1 MHSAMTIADG
11 LIANLDD
18 AAMRDVLAP
27 KVAGAWNLHQATRGL
42 ALDFFVVYS
51 SATTFLG
58 NPGQSNYVA
67 ANAFLEALVHQR
79 RALGLPG
86 TYMAWGPLEDVGF
99 LARNAQ
105 TLEALQGRIGGRAI
119 TSAQAM
125 AALEQVLLRGQPGEA
140 VLWLDWKSIS
150 RVMPAARS
158 LRYLDM
164 RSGIGQETQR
174 ADGAGMLIEIRA
186 LALTEAVQLVI
197 ETLQAQIARI
207 LHLSAAKIDPDRS
220 VTDLGMDSLMGMELG
235 MAIEECF
242 EVKLPVMMLAEG
254 ATVRSLAQKI
264 AESVRAGASE
274 GQDAGA
280 ASEMEQ
286 QLASLSAIHGTDL
299 SSEDLQKMASELRT
313 NRSINDVATETT
325 S

>member
-1 MHSAMTIADG
+1 M
-11 LIANLDD
+11 
-18 AAMRDVLAP
+18 
-27 KVAGAWNLHQATRGL
+27 
-42 ALDFFVVYS
+42 VYS

-79 RALGLPG
+79 RAQGLPG

-99 LARNAQ
+99 LARNTQ
-105 TLEALQGRIGGRAI
+105 TLEALQTRIGGRAI

-125 AALEQVLLRGQPGEA
+125 AALEQVLQRGDAGEA
-140 VLWLDWKSIS
+140 VLWLDWESIS

-164 RSGIGQETQR
+164 RSGAGQESQH
-174 ADGAGMLIEIRA
+174 ADGASMQAEIRA
-186 LALTEAVQLVI
+186 LGIAEATKLVI

-207 LHLSAAKIDPDRS
+207 LHLSASKIDPDRS

-242 EVKLPVMMLAEG
+242 EVKLPLMMLAEG

-264 AESVRAGASE
+264 AESVHTGATE
-274 GQDAGA
+274 GQDASA
-280 ASEMEQ
+280 TDDVAQ
-286 QLASLSAIHGTDL
+286 QLATLSAIHGAEMSRD
-299 SSEDLQKMASELRT
+299 ELQQMAREMGA
-313 NRSINDVATETT
+313 NRHVSDVATETT